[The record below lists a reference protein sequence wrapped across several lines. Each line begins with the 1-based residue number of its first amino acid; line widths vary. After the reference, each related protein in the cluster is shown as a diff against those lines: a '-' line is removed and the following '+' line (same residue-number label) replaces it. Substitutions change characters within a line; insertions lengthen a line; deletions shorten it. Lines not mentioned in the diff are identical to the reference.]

1 MYVLFRAHCGNKRK
15 KLRYKKRRR
24 RRKIDIH
31 QEVNP
36 VRTAHMEEPHQAEHT
51 WKKNQTKR
59 QSCQAAHMEEEPDQ
73 EAILPGSTHGRTIP

>member
-1 MYVLFRAHCGNKRK
+1 MCCSQIWGEGAAVVSDHCGNKRK

-36 VRTAHMEEPHQAEHT
+36 VRTAHMEEPHQAE
-51 WKKNQTKR
+51 QA
-59 QSCQAAHMEEEPDQ
+59 CQGAHMEEEPDQ
-73 EAILPGSTHGRTIP
+73 EAILPGSTRGRTIP

>member
-1 MYVLFRAHCGNKRK
+1 MYVLFTNLGGRGAAVVSEHCGNKRK

-36 VRTAHMEEPHQAEHT
+36 VRTAHMEEPHQAEQACQAAQ
-51 WKKNQTKR
+51 WKKNQTKK
-59 QSCQAAHMEEEPDQ
+59 
-73 EAILPGSTHGRTIP
+73 

>member
-1 MYVLFRAHCGNKRK
+1 MGNVCVVHKFGGGGAVLSEHCGNKSK
-15 KLRYKKRRR
+15 KLRYKKRRRR

-36 VRTAHMEEPHQAEHT
+36 VRTAHMEE
-51 WKKNQTKR
+51 
-59 QSCQAAHMEEEPDQ
+59 EPDQ